1 LKYSTSFSF
10 MIQLRYALVSGPGAD
25 KYCGLPRREAPRE
38 PAADR
43 AGLAGDED
51 CLILKS
57 RPAPGS

>member
-1 LKYSTSFSF
+1 